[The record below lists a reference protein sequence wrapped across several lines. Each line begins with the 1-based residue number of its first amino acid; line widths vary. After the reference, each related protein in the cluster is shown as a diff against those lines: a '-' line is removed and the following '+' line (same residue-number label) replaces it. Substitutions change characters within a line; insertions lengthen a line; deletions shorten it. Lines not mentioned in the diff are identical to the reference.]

1 MRELEFLK
9 YLGAIKKPANR
20 TIPLL
25 DIIKLNTGLSAIALP
40 WKSPLNEVLD
50 FHEHPDD
57 LCAQFVQGV
66 AFLHEHK
73 VAHCDLNPKNVVVD
87 TQHQQLFIIDFDLA
101 EFVESEETMV
111 EGWCGTPP
119 WIAPEVGT
127 KDGPQPRYSP
137 ILADRWACG
146 RMVKHF
152 VECTPHHA
160 RTRQDLAVF
169 AEQLLHN
176 DPRARPPLS
185 TLKFNGVVRK

>member
-1 MRELEFLK
+1 MSVVLKLLNNDMRELEFLK

-101 EFVESEETMV
+101 EFVEARRRWSRDGVGHLHGSPPRSAQKTV
-111 EGWCGTPP
+111 HNRGTAPP
-119 WIAPEVGT
+119 WPIG
-127 KDGPQPRYSP
+127 GP
-137 ILADRWACG
+137 AAGW
-146 RMVKHF
+146 
-152 VECTPHHA
+152 
-160 RTRQDLAVF
+160 
-169 AEQLLHN
+169 
-176 DPRARPPLS
+176 
-185 TLKFNGVVRK
+185 